1 MSKIEMI
8 NEKSAKL
15 FFDIDSQT
23 FNNAIK
29 FVYNK
34 NKNRINIPGFRKGK
48 APLQIIENY
57 YGKDFFY
64 NDALNH
70 ILPEEFEKALSQH
83 DVDTVGYH
91 DFNVENISD
100 DKTVSM
106 SASLT
111 LRPIAQVIEYKNL
124 TYKPFDTN
132 VTDEE
137 VNKKIDNEREKNSRL
152 INVDRPIENGD
163 IANINFE
170 GFIDNVPFEGG
181 KAENYDLTI
190 GSHSFIDTFEEQ
202 LIGKNMDDEID
213 VNVTFPNDYGKAELA
228 GKPALFKVKI
238 NKISV
243 KQLPELNDDFAQD
256 VSEFDTLDEYK
267 NNVMDKIKEEKLH
280 QAKHDKENQ
289 VTQELIKNTT
299 VEIPQEMIDTT
310 TQNMMR
316 NFEHNLSSQGL
327 NLDTYLQYMGQTRE
341 SMLKMYEPN
350 AEQQIKIRL
359 ALEAVA
365 KSENLTATEEELD
378 AEVNKIVEQ
387 TKLEKEK
394 ILSLLTDEEK
404 KNIKKDIVVQKALEI
419 VLENAKEIIDNNE
432 TNK

>member
-1 MSKIEMI
+1 MSKIEAI
-8 NEKSAKL
+8 DDKSSKL
-15 FFDIDSQT
+15 LFEIDAQT
-23 FNNAIK
+23 FSDAIK
-29 FVYNK
+29 FVYNR

-48 APLQIIENY
+48 APLQIVENY

-70 ILPEEFEKALSQH
+70 ILPEEFEKALNPH
-83 DVDTVGYH
+83 DIETVGYR
-91 DFNVENISD
+91 DLNIENISD
-100 DKTVSM
+100 DRTVSV
-106 SASLT
+106 SAILV
-111 LRPIAQVIEYKNL
+111 LRPTAQVSEYKNL
-124 TYKPFDTN
+124 PYKPFDTN
-132 VTDEE
+132 VTQEE
-137 VNKKIDNEREKNSRL
+137 VDKRIDAEREKNSRL
-152 INVDRPIENGD
+152 INVVRPIENGD
-163 IANINFE
+163 IVNINFE

-190 GSHSFIDTFEEQ
+190 GSHSFIDTFEDQ
-202 LIGKNMDDEID
+202 LIGKNIGDELD
-213 VNVTFPNDYGKAELA
+213 VSVTFPQDYGKKELA

-267 NNVMDKIKEEKLH
+267 SYVMDKIREEKSH

-289 VTQELIKNTT
+289 ITQELIKNTT
-299 VEIPQEMIDTT
+299 VEIPPEMINTT
-310 TQNMMR
+310 THNMLR
-316 NFEHNLSSQGL
+316 NFEHNLSAQGL

-359 ALEAVA
+359 ALESIA
-365 KSENLTATEEELD
+365 KTENLTATEEEVD
-378 AEVNKIVEQ
+378 AEINKIVEQ

-394 ILSLLTDEEK
+394 ILSLLNDEEK
-404 KNIKKDIVVQKALEI
+404 KNIQKDIVVQKALEI
-419 VLENAKEIIDNNE
+419 VLENAKEVSENE
-432 TNK
+432 ENK